1 MHQIDTGDAG
11 FLFNPAEPIGNDAPL
26 KKIARTRECHE
37 QVGHSHGSVR
47 PYVALF
53 GIRKR

>member
-1 MHQIDTGDAG
+1 MHQIDTTDAG

-26 KKIARTRECHE
+26 KKIALMRECHE

-53 GIRKR
+53 GINRR